1 MKASILLN
9 AGLLTLLVCLAPPTA
24 QAQVD
29 FALIDPA
36 APPGKWPPTVSLV
49 SPVDNSVFLAPANL
63 TLIAH
68 AQDLDGYLT
77 IKTVEFFAG
86 AHSLGVT
93 TNNPVLNPIGP
104 FVLYWKN
111 VPAGHYSLTA
121 KALDAGGLSAV
132 SKPVAIFVAGSVTP
146 PVVRIETRELFATE
160 MAPYLPN
167 FNAAVF
173 ALSRK
178 GPVDKPLT
186 VAYAVSGTASNNVDY
201 VELPGVATFEAGSSN
216 ATILVVPMDDRLV
229 EGTETVEVRLLE
241 LSTPGSS
248 QPGPYVVEGLASA
261 QAYIL
266 DDDSP
271 APVLTL
277 TAVDPFASEKL
288 PVMSSIDPAVFQVTR
303 TGDLGYPQEVSYAI
317 SGTASN
323 GLDYRALSGRLSLPA
338 GTISAQIL
346 VNPLYDT
353 LAEGSETVTLEL
365 LPVPDGSPRFFT
377 LGEPHAAKASI
388 TDFDAGTNLPT
399 TVNVFATDPDAEESG
414 FRELSY
420 IGRFTLART
429 GRRDIDLPVY
439 FTLGGTA
446 INGVDYKFVTNR
458 VVIAAGSA
466 ETNIIIL
473 PRTDNLVEEKETV
486 VLTIEPIACID
497 IYPPPPECYR
507 IGPSD
512 QATVYIK
519 DYRTTN
525 LPPTITLTTPAN
537 GAVFRAPATIQLE
550 ALTRDPDG
558 YASSAEFYA
567 NGQKIGHSFIEFFV
581 APKPGTPI
589 QIPFAWTNVPAGIYS
604 LTARTVDNQGA
615 SAVSAPVQ
623 ITVLGTNQPPKI
635 VVTSPTNGAVFQA
648 PATIPLEA
656 LTRDPDGYANA
667 AQFYANDHLIGEG
680 RIIFI
685 RAPDPGDEIRIP
697 FAWTN
702 VPAGIYS
709 LTACT
714 SDSGGVSA
722 VSPPV
727 KITVLDAR
735 SKPVVIITAT
745 DCVARER
752 AGRLNP
758 AKFKVH
764 RTGPTN
770 ESLTVFYSLSG
781 TAENGKDYER
791 LPGSATIPP
800 GARKAIITVNPVDDA
815 IAEFPETVVLG
826 LKPAPE
832 GQPAYELGVPRLAA
846 AVILDNEVLA
856 TTVLPGRLVH
866 VTVPVPGP
874 GAFRLEASAN
884 LVDWVV
890 VQPNAAVEN
899 GAVNFVDPEAP
910 SQPCRFYRVV
920 PVEASAIPLE
930 DLADDE

>member
-1 MKASILLN
+1 MKASTLLN
-9 AGLLTLLVCLAPPTA
+9 AGLLTLLVCLAPPAA
-24 QAQVD
+24 QAQID
-29 FALIDPA
+29 LALIDPT
-36 APPGKWPPTVSLV
+36 APPGKWPPTVSIV
-49 SPVDNSVFLAPANL
+49 NPVDNSVFLTPANI
-63 TLIAH
+63 TL
-68 AQDLDGYLT
+68 
-77 IKTVEFFAG
+77 V
-86 AHSLGVT
+86 
-93 TNNPVLNPIGP
+93 
-104 FVLYWKN
+104 
-111 VPAGHYSLTA
+111 
-121 KALDAGGLSAV
+121 
-132 SKPVAIFVAGSVTP
+132 
-146 PVVRIETRELFATE
+146 
-160 MAPYLPN
+160 
-167 FNAAVF
+167 
-173 ALSRK
+173 
-178 GPVDKPLT
+178 
-186 VAYAVSGTASNNVDY
+186 
-201 VELPGVATFEAGSSN
+201 
-216 ATILVVPMDDRLV
+216 
-229 EGTETVEVRLLE
+229 
-241 LSTPGSS
+241 
-248 QPGPYVVEGLASA
+248 
-261 QAYIL
+261 L

-303 TGDLGYPQEVSYAI
+303 TGDLGYPLEVSYAI

-338 GTISAQIL
+338 GTNHAQI
-346 VNPLYDT
+346 VVDPLYDT

-365 LPVPDGSPRFFT
+365 LPLPPGSPRFYT

-388 TDFDAGTNLPT
+388 TDFDAETNLPT

-420 IGRFTLART
+420 SGRFTFTRT

-446 INGVDYKFVTNR
+446 INGVDYKFVTSR

-473 PRTDNLVEEKETV
+473 PRTDNLLENTETV
-486 VLTIEPIACID
+486 ILTLEPVACID

-525 LPPTITLTTPAN
+525 LPPSITLTTPAN
-537 GAVFRAPATIQLE
+537 GAVFRAPATIQIE

-558 YASSAEFYA
+558 YAYRAEFYA
-567 NGQKIGHSFIEFFV
+567 DDRTIGKAAVYYYV
-581 APKPGTPI
+581 APLPGTPCVF
-589 QIPFAWTNVPAGIYS
+589 PLTWTNVPAGTYI
-604 LTARTVDNQGA
+604 LTARAFDNQGA
-615 SAVSAPVQ
+615 SAVSAPVK
-623 ITVLGTNQPPKI
+623 ITVLDDSIHTNLPPKI
-635 VVTSPTNGAVFQA
+635 VITSPTNGAVFQA
-648 PATIPLEA
+648 PATIELEA

-709 LTACT
+709 LTARA
-714 SDSGGVSA
+714 SDSGGAAA
-722 VSPPV
+722 VSDPV
-727 KITVLDAR
+727 KITVLEAGP
-735 SKPVVIITAT
+735 KPVVTITAT
-745 DCVARER
+745 DCVAKER
-752 AGRLNP
+752 AGSLNP
-758 AKFKVH
+758 AKFRVH
-764 RTGPTN
+764 RAGPTN
-770 ESLTVFYSLSG
+770 ESLTVFYSISG
-781 TAENGKDYER
+781 AAENGKDYER
-791 LPGSATIPP
+791 LPGSVTIPP

-832 GQPAYELGVPRLAA
+832 GQPAYELGLPRLAA
-846 AVILDNEVLA
+846 AVILDNDVLA
-856 TTVLPGRLVH
+856 TTVLSGRLVH
-866 VTVPVPGP
+866 VIVPAPGP

-920 PVEASAIPLE
+920 PVEASAVALE
-930 DLADDE
+930 SLADDE